1 MRTKRGIVAIAALAF
16 LAAGCSTED
25 SPLDSSSAPVA
36 EVKEPCSLLSGDAVG
51 KAISREGV
59 TGRPGA
65 ERTDP
70 DGTGVA
76 KFCVFSAE
84 GSDVGWL
91 AVTRFEGSDITPA
104 QMIDAT
110 KNSKAGAVEVPGIG
124 ERATYFSVPGE
135 SATLAAG
142 KVVRGVPTLINY
154 TDLAKMTQEMMAPL
168 VKQAVDAQ

>member
-1 MRTKRGIVAIAALAF
+1 M
-16 LAAGCSTED
+16 
-25 SPLDSSSAPVA
+25 A

-70 DGTGVA
+70 AGSGVS
-76 KFCVFSAE
+76 KTCVFSAA

-91 AVTRFEGSDITPA
+91 AATHFEGSKVTPA
-104 QMIDAT
+104 QMIAAI

-124 ERATYFSVPGE
+124 ESAVYFSVPGE

-154 TDLAKMTQEMMAPL
+154 TDLAKMTQEMMTPL
-168 VKQAVDAQ
+168 VKQAIESQ